1 MSSRAVRAS
10 LQSQPV
16 LYNAAGKKI
25 KEQVLN
31 QRFKVQGFNVAG
43 SIRRPF
49 QWFTGSDLIG
59 EPGFPLKACGKDELR
74 KEEKQIAETCEE
86 FSQRNPNSLR
96 ARSLRGEC
104 LYRLSWHAFAQHLIQ
119 QGFVD
124 EQSGIDRPLD
134 FLRGAGGVDQELV
147 AFDAIFA
154 VRAKQLQ

>member
-86 FSQRNPNSLR
+86 FSQKSNPLR
-96 ARSLRGEC
+96 ARSLCGEC
-104 LYRLSWHAFAQHLIQ
+104 LYRLSRHAFAQHLIQ
-119 QGFVD
+119 QGFIDELSGVD
-124 EQSGIDRPLD
+124 RLVH
-134 FLRGAGGVDQELV
+134 FLRDAGGVNQELV